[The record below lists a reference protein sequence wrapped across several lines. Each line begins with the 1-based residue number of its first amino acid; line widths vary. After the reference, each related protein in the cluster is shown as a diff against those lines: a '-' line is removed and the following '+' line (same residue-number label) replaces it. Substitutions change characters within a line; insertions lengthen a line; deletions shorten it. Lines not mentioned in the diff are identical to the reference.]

1 MKRVYKIIISILC
14 ILSLAGCSTN
24 NYQEMPSGTNETAAM
39 TIAVPEQYKYVTNDN
54 EAVVTESENTEVE
67 NTDDKDGASARLSA
81 FETKLQQE
89 TCYVSLKKVKT
100 IGESVEQV
108 DLDVCYYP
116 EGSWYKQY
124 NSKGELLEYV
134 MSDAD
139 GEYLIDDIDKTVYT
153 AEKGT
158 FRLSTQANFNSN
170 YIITGVTY
178 TRTVNEDFEDNTLI
192 CDIYGAP
199 DKTYKYYYDIAG
211 NLVVLRIEDNDNVD
225 VYTLFKQI
233 RNLGV
238 DTVKRPTDYVSQK
251 YINK

>member
-1 MKRVYKIIISILC
+1 MKNIYKVLISILC
-14 ILSLAGCSTN
+14 ILSLAGCNTK

-39 TIAVPEQYKYVTNDN
+39 TIAVPEQYKYGTTDTDTDD
-54 EAVVTESENTEVE
+54 TESENIQV
-67 NTDDKDGASARLSA
+67 DDTYTKEAASARLSA

-108 DLDVCYYP
+108 DLEVSYYP
-116 EGSWYKQY
+116 EGSWYKSY
-124 NSKGELLEYV
+124 NSKGELLEFV
-134 MSDAD
+134 MSDSD
-139 GEYLIDDIDKTVYT
+139 GEYLIDDVGRTVYT

-170 YIITGVTY
+170 YIIKDTTY
-178 TRTVNEDFEDNTLI
+178 KRTVNEDFEDSTLI
-192 CDIYGAP
+192 CDIYVST
-199 DKTYKYYYDIAG
+199 DKTYKYYYDTAG

-233 RNLGV
+233 RNLEV
-238 DTVKRPTDYVSQK
+238 DTVKRPTEYVIQK
-251 YINK
+251 YITK